1 MDSGSASAAAQA
13 FQVAYCIERSACPLG
28 VPQRFAKALHDGVLG
43 VVDFEFLAQCVVG
56 VADTWRLV
64 DADLFG
70 NRQVQREV
78 KERVHLPGFG
88 REVLLDGR
96 LGFFEQS
103 VVFGMMLNKIGRG
116 RFSAFQRE
124 AGAVFAPGFTEK
136 ETNLIT

>member
-1 MDSGSASAAAQA
+1 MLICLARAAAQT
-13 FQVAYCIERSACPLG
+13 FQIACRIERPACPLG
-28 VPQRFAKALHDGVLG
+28 VPQCFAKALHDGVLS

-56 VADTWRLV
+56 VADAWWLV

-116 RFSAFQRE
+116 RFSAFQR
-124 AGAVFAPGFTEK
+124 
-136 ETNLIT
+136 